1 MLVGA
6 RPGLDKER
14 MQPVRQPRGA
24 GRIAAQ
30 VMQLEGRQASLLIEF
45 AAAGLRRVLAGM
57 AKAFE
62 ERLNLMVDRETAE
75 RETKRLVTRLKF
87 ASLCQNE
94 P

>member
-1 MLVGA
+1 M
-6 RPGLDKER
+6 
-14 MQPVRQPRGA
+14 
-24 GRIAAQ
+24 
-30 VMQLEGRQASLLIEF
+30 
-45 AAAGLRRVLAGM
+45 RRVLAGM

>member
-1 MLVGA
+1 
-6 RPGLDKER
+6 
-14 MQPVRQPRGA
+14 
-24 GRIAAQ
+24 
-30 VMQLEGRQASLLIEF
+30 
-45 AAAGLRRVLAGM
+45 M